1 MMVRKTKCL
10 KVWLVL
16 LVFSLG
22 SFIPCRAADDPPAV
36 QNEQEQKAFAE
47 KLAVQIDKRQLST
60 KECEKSGQVPRVGRD
75 TKGREYNNHV
85 EYDGC
90 TYSLEFRNSSDMDL
104 SNLMVECHFYCEM
117 TESWR
122 AKKRESNTAQKHLD
136 YSFKIQNL
144 PAKDEYSTETGPFV
158 LASYSLPSGYYY
170 NKGEAEVVEFRPQG
184 LWVRVFRTGADGSK
198 THIDF
203 CEPPSL
209 SSKVKW

>member
-1 MMVRKTKCL
+1 MNILRKTEHL
-10 KVWLVL
+10 KIYFILWASCFGV
-16 LVFSLG
+16 
-22 SFIPCRAADDPPAV
+22 FIPCRAADGPPAV
-36 QNEQEQKAFAE
+36 QGELAQKAFE
-47 KLAVQIDKRQLST
+47 KLNLQIGEKKLST
-60 KECEKSGQVPRVGRD
+60 KECEKIGQVPPVGRD

-90 TYSLEFRNSSDMDL
+90 TYSLEFRNSSDMDFR
-104 SNLMVECHFYCEM
+104 NLTVECRLYYKVA
-117 TESWR
+117 ESWR

-144 PAKDEYSTETGPFV
+144 PAKDEYSAETGPFV

-170 NKGEAEVVEFRPQG
+170 NKGEAEVVESSPQG

-203 CEPPSL
+203 FEPPSL
-209 SSKVKW
+209 SSKVTW